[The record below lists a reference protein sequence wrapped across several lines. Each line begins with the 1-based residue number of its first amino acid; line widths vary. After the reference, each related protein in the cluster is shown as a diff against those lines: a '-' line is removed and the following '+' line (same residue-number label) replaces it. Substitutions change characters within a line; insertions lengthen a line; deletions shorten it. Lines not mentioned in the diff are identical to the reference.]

1 MFDTMDEVATDY
13 DQRVREA
20 REGRGLSQ
28 QDLASELNEKT
39 SLIRKVERGD
49 VLPSDALRKKL
60 ERELDISLTEG
71 SGGDDDESEWSSGS
85 STTTTLGDVVKRKD

>member
-1 MFDTMDEVATDY
+1 MDEVATDY

-60 ERELDISLTEG
+60 ERDLDISLTEG